1 MVAIGG
7 VSVLILLILVYL
19 LKYVRRKSEKVEAD
33 LEQTRRAARAELKKA
48 HERILSD
55 GERPAG
61 ENEPDGEVIPVGKGN
76 DGNGGGRW
84 FVIEESYIWAVQN
97 NGRDGDNWALNNVV
111 TDGHGAIGARIAA
124 DPEWADYIR
133 STANAAK

>member
-1 MVAIGG
+1 M
-7 VSVLILLILVYL
+7 
-19 LKYVRRKSEKVEAD
+19 
-33 LEQTRRAARAELKKA
+33 
-48 HERILSD
+48 
-55 GERPAG
+55 
-61 ENEPDGEVIPVGKGN
+61 
-76 DGNGGGRW
+76 
-84 FVIEESYIWAVQN
+84 IEESYIWAVQN